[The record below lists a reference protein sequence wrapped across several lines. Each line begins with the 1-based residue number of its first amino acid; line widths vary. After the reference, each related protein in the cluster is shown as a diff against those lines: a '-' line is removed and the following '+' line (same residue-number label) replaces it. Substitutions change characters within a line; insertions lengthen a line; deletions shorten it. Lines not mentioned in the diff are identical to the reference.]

1 MVKTPRTRHSKV
13 SREPVTIDL
22 GPEEV
27 SRIKADQE
35 KASEEKT
42 AGVDPAEADTAAS
55 SEENAAKSE
64 AGAFEY
70 GFEERPAEAKPA
82 EPEAAAPEQAQTERD
97 WSPKAP
103 EPPSAPRRAT
113 NGLAAGLIGG
123 IIALAGAGALQW
135 AGLLGAPGAGSEN
148 TSLDTVNSE
157 IASLRNEIATLKSAT
172 DDDGAAARVRE
183 LAAQLDQAKAEIAG
197 LKTATEQGG
206 AGDKAGFAALG
217 DKVQALESAVA
228 TLDSKGDAAPVDLGP
243 VNDKLAALETA
254 TKTAGDAASRQEG
267 QLTDLNRQVSQL
279 AAKVEAQASQP
290 KIALAIAASALKSAL
305 DRGAPFSAELET
317 FAAIRPDAP
326 EIAVLRPY
334 AEKGVPTRAEIAGG
348 VDAAANAMIAAA
360 TPSDPNEGFFQ
371 RLMSSAETLVKVRPI
386 GAVEGKGV
394 PETVARLEVA
404 INQGDYARALAEYDS
419 LPEAAKAA
427 GADLAASLK
436 ARQDAEAAVDALV
449 SGAMK
454 G

>member
-27 SRIKADQE
+27 SRLKADQE

-64 AGAFEY
+64 AGTFEY

-82 EPEAAAPEQAQTERD
+82 EPETAAPEQAQTERD
-97 WSPKAP
+97 WSAKAP
-103 EPPSAPRRAT
+103 EPPPAPRRAT

-123 IIALAGAGALQW
+123 VVALAGAGALQW
-135 AGLLGAPGAGSEN
+135 AGLLGAPGAGSGN

-157 IASLRNEIATLKSAT
+157 IASLRNEIAGLKS
-172 DDDGAAARVRE
+172 
-183 LAAQLDQAKAEIAG
+183 
-197 LKTATEQGG
+197 ATEQGG
-206 AGDKAGFAALG
+206 AGDKAGLAALG

-228 TLDSKGDAAPVDLGP
+228 TLDSKDDAAPVDLGP

-254 TKTAGDAASRQEG
+254 TKAAGDAASRQG
-267 QLTDLNRQVSQL
+267 SQLTDLNRQVSQL

-326 EIAVLRPY
+326 EIALLRPH

-404 INQGDYARALAEYDS
+404 VNQGDYAKALAEYDS

>member
-64 AGAFEY
+64 AGTFEY

-82 EPEAAAPEQAQTERD
+82 EPETAAPEQAQTERD
-97 WSPKAP
+97 WSAKAP
-103 EPPSAPRRAT
+103 EPPPAPRRAT

-123 IIALAGAGALQW
+123 VVALAGAGALQW
-135 AGLLGAPGAGSEN
+135 AGLLGAPGAGSGN

-157 IASLRNEIATLKSAT
+157 IASLRNEIAALKSAT
-172 DDDGAAARVRE
+172 DDDAAARVQE

-197 LKTATEQGG
+197 LKSATEQGG

-243 VNDKLAALETA
+243 LNDKLATLETA
-254 TKTAGDAASRQEG
+254 TKAAGDAASRQEG
-267 QLTDLNRQVSQL
+267 QLSDLNRQVSQL

-326 EIAVLRPY
+326 EIAVLRPH
-334 AEKGVPTRAEIAGG
+334 AEKGVPTRAEIARR

-404 INQGDYARALAEYDS
+404 VNQGDYAKALAEYNS